1 MRATRNRLRKC
12 GERAVWL
19 ALIALVMLALP
30 AFSVAQAPAA
40 SQIPPHATPA
50 PIIRPPSIAAPQ
62 ASTAPLTETDAVT
75 AAPAREPTT
84 IAIVLPLGSATFG
97 AAGEAVLAGFS
108 AAANAGH
115 EKFSVVAHTDGGAKD
130 AFDQAKNLGVHVV
143 VGPLLRDDIKSIA
156 SADGDMPWTIALN
169 QLDESTPLPDRI
181 YTLALSIESEGRQL
195 ARRIQKE
202 GAQSVAV
209 LASDSPL
216 QKRFA
221 GAFTA
226 EWILT
231 GGARPLSFH
240 FGRSQDALVLLR
252 RDIGR
257 SRIDAMII
265 AADADDVALAK
276 PYVGQIP
283 AYTSSQVNDRRQRD
297 SRRDLDDVY
306 FIEIPWL
313 APPLAATYAD
323 IPRREFGNASL
334 DRLYALGIDAFHV
347 AHAFDKGPP
356 RTLEFDGATG
366 HLTLEPSRQLM
377 REGILLQFRDG
388 EIVPAVAH

>member
-1 MRATRNRLRKC
+1 M
-12 GERAVWL
+12 
-19 ALIALVMLALP
+19 
-30 AFSVAQAPAA
+30 
-40 SQIPPHATPA
+40 TPA
-50 PIIRPPSIAAPQ
+50 PVIRPPSIATPPTT
-62 ASTAPLTETDAVT
+62 TAPLASPEPITP
-75 AAPAREPTT
+75 APEREPAT
-84 IAIVLPLGSATFG
+84 IAIVLPLGSPTYG

-108 AAANAGH
+108 AAATAGH

-130 AFDQAKNLGVHVV
+130 AFVEAKNLGVRVV

-156 SADGDMPWTIALN
+156 GAGGDIPWTIALN
-169 QLDESTPLPDRI
+169 QLDEATPLPDRI

-195 ARRIQKE
+195 AQRIQKE

-221 GAFTA
+221 AAFIA
-226 EWILT
+226 EWIMV
-231 GGARPLSFH
+231 GGTRPQSFH
-240 FGRSQDALVLLR
+240 FGRSPDALTLLR

-257 SRIDAMII
+257 SHIDAMII

-283 AYTSSQVNDRRQRD
+283 AYTSSQVNDRQLRD

-306 FIEIPWL
+306 FIEMPWL
-313 APPLAATYAD
+313 TPPLTATYGD

-347 AHAFDKGPP
+347 AHAFDNGPP

-366 HLTLEPSRQLM
+366 HLTLEPSRQFA

-388 EIVPAVAH
+388 EIVPAAPH